1 MKSLGTTVTFLKR
14 SDGALIGYTACGH
27 SGYAE
32 AGADIVC
39 AAISVLTQS
48 AVIGM
53 MEVLHLPVKL
63 ERDDGAGFLKAILP
77 VENAPEAQV
86 LLETMRLSLK
96 SIRAEYPSF
105 LKLITREW
113 RV

>member
-1 MKSLGTTVTFLKR
+1 MTTVTLYKH
-14 SDGALIGYTACGH
+14 DGKLIGFEASGH
-27 SGYAE
+27 AGYAE
-32 AGADIVC
+32 EGSDIVC
-39 AAISVLTQS
+39 AAISVLTQA